1 MKQNLNIEAEG
12 QELNSLFTINT
23 ILKKTSGVYC
33 ISINKNFYIGS
44 AVNLYQRLHSHKSQL
59 LKNKHPNTHLQKA
72 FNKYNDVHYSVF
84 KLCNKEDLIK
94 EEQLL
99 IDKFSPKY
107 NIRKEASSNLGLK
120 MSDECKKKHSK
131 RLLKWHKEIGFSEE
145 VKNKIGKANSLIKR
159 TEEQK
164 EHLRKMSTGRKHTEA
179 AKEKNRQKAIIARKT
194 STNYNFKGENNPQSK
209 LKDYQVKEII
219 EKLKL
224 GVKGVTIAKQYN
236 VSTFCIS
243 LIKLNKSYKHIER

>member
-1 MKQNLNIEAEG
+1 MKQNLSIEAEG
-12 QELNSLFTINT
+12 LELVNLFTINT
-23 ILKKTSGVYC
+23 SLKNTSGIYC
-33 ISINKNFYIGS
+33 ISINSNLYIGS

-59 LKNKHPNTHLQKA
+59 LKNKHPNTHLQRA

-164 EHLRKMSTGRKHTEA
+164 EHLRKIRIGKKHSENS
-179 AKEKNRQKAIIARKT
+179 KEKIRQKAVIARKT
-194 STNYNFKGENNPQSK
+194 SINYNFKGEKNPQSK
-209 LKDYQVKEII
+209 LKDSQVKEII
-219 EKLKL
+219 EKLKQ
-224 GVKGVTIAKQYN
+224 GTKGVVLAKEYN